1 MRVNFSNTPFKST
14 YRFYYGGKSS
24 TKIEKFQDMK
34 FFCRVYDIEHKSLT
48 ENYYDRKKHP
58 EFKDASIVTQ
68 ISVDDSMDSEVE
80 RYCTVMGIE
89 FDKIDK

>member
-1 MRVNFSNTPFKST
+1 MQVNFSNTPFKGT

-48 ENYYDRKKHP
+48 DNCYDRCNYP
-58 EFKDASIVTQ
+58 ELKDASVVSE
-68 ISVDDSMDSEVE
+68 ISVDDSMNSEVE
-80 RYCTVMGIE
+80 RYCSVMGIT
-89 FDKIDK
+89 FDRID